1 MRHAPAR
8 PGPAGPCSDPQRSGL
23 GTSQTEPGEGRG
35 NGSRPVPGGPGQAR
49 SGQAQKLT
57 RIFTCLRSSITL
69 GAHLEQRKTIERVKG
84 TQFSK
89 PP

>member
-1 MRHAPAR
+1 MRHAPVR
-8 PGPAGPCSDPQRSGL
+8 PGPAGPCSGPQHGGL
-23 GTSQTEPGEGRG
+23 GVSQTEPGEGRG
-35 NGSRPVPGGPGQAR
+35 NGSRPVPGGPRQARVGQAR
-49 SGQAQKLT
+49 KLT

-84 TQFSK
+84 PQFSE